1 MARFANAKRGE
12 SVEFNE
18 KLQQC
23 RRQSGLTQEQLAE
36 RLNISRTAVS
46 KWESGRGFPNI
57 EALKNLSKVFQ
68 VPIDDLLSGEELI
81 GIAESDGAEG
91 LDKAYSMIF
100 GILDLLALTFIFLPF
115 YGNDEGDFIRAVNL
129 FRYSTLPS
137 IKAIYFGV
145 FALFGLVGALEIA
158 LQFSESAK
166 ARAFAR
172 RGSLAL
178 HALATLFFT
187 MTREPYVA
195 FFSILL
201 ILSKGLLLLRKARK
215 AG

>member
-1 MARFANAKRGE
+1 M
-12 SVEFNE
+12 EFNE

-23 RRQSGLTQEQLAE
+23 RKKSGLTQEQLAE

-57 EALKNLSKVFQ
+57 EALKNISKVFE

-81 GIAESDGAEG
+81 GIAENDGAEG

-100 GILDLLALTFIFLPF
+100 GLLDLLALAFMFLPF
-115 YGNDEGDFIRAVNL
+115 YGNDEGGFIRAVNL

-137 IKAIYFGV
+137 IKTIYFGI
-145 FALFGLVGALEIA
+145 FATLGLIGALEVA

-166 ARAFAR
+166 ARTIAR
-172 RGSLAL
+172 RCSLAL
-178 HALATLFFT
+178 HALAILFFT

>member
-1 MARFANAKRGE
+1 
-12 SVEFNE
+12 
-18 KLQQC
+18 
-23 RRQSGLTQEQLAE
+23 
-36 RLNISRTAVS
+36 
-46 KWESGRGFPNI
+46 
-57 EALKNLSKVFQ
+57 
-68 VPIDDLLSGEELI
+68 
-81 GIAESDGAEG
+81 
-91 LDKAYSMIF
+91 
-100 GILDLLALTFIFLPF
+100 LPF

>member
-1 MARFANAKRGE
+1 
-12 SVEFNE
+12 VEFNE
-18 KLQQC
+18 KLQQY
-23 RRQSGLTQEQLAE
+23 RKQSGLTQEQLAE

-68 VPIDDLLSGEELI
+68 VPIDDLLSGEELL
-81 GIAESDGAEG
+81 GIAESDGAESM
-91 LDKAYSMIF
+91 DKTYSMIF
-100 GILDLLALTFIFLPF
+100 GILDLLALTFILLPF

-129 FRYSTLPS
+129 FRYATLPS
-137 IKAIYFGV
+137 IKAIYFGA
-145 FALFGLVGALEIA
+145 FILLGLVGALEIA

-166 ARAFAR
+166 ARLAAR

-178 HALATLFFT
+178 HALAILFFT

-201 ILSKGLLLLRKARK
+201 ILSKGLLLLRKSQKR
-215 AG
+215 G

>member
-1 MARFANAKRGE
+1 MRIRGRGAE
-12 SVEFNE
+12 GNVEFNK
-18 KLQQC
+18 KLQQY
-23 RRQSGLTQEQLAE
+23 RKQGGMTQEQLAE

-57 EALKNLSKVFQ
+57 EALKNISRIFQ

-81 GIAESDGAEG
+81 GIAERDGAEG

-100 GILDLLALTFIFLPF
+100 GILDLLQLAFIFLPF
-115 YGNDEGDFIRAVNL
+115 YGNREGSYIRSVNL
-129 FRYSTLPS
+129 FLFSTLPS
-137 IKAIYFGV
+137 IKIIYFGI
-145 FALFGLVGALEIA
+145 FALLGLAGAMEIA
-158 LQFSESAK
+158 LQFSESGK

-178 HALATLFFT
+178 HTLAILFFT

-195 FFSILL
+195 FFSVLL
-201 ILSKGLLLLRKARK
+201 ILSKVILLFRKSK
-215 AG
+215 KTG